1 MPLPEHL
8 RSALETPFAG
18 LRNADLSSRA
28 GGMLVAWLFLREFV
42 GDVPWAHL
50 DIAGPAYNENS
61 PWGATPTGG
70 TGVGL
75 ATILGLLRNRGRVP
89 DRRAAVA

>member
-18 LRNADLSSRA
+18 LRNADISSRA
-28 GGMLVAWLFLREFV
+28 GGMLVAGLFLREFV

-50 DIAGPAYNENS
+50 DIAGPAYNEKS
-61 PWGATPTGG
+61 PWGATPVGG
-70 TGVGL
+70 TGAGL
-75 ATILGLLRNRGRVP
+75 ATLLALLSDRGRRP
-89 DRRAAVA
+89 PSEPLR